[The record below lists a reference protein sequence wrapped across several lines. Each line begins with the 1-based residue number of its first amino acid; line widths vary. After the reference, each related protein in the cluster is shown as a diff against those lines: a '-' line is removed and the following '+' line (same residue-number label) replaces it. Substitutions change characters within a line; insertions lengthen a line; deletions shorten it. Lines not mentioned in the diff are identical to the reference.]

1 MSGERV
7 NLITHYALLTP
18 TPDQPLT
25 VTERWDIRRGKEL
38 TGNPVLTIQREDGT
52 WASAIPVTLPTSA
65 RNGTYRVVV
74 AVEGGGSRDTAETSF
89 RVR

>member
-1 MSGERV
+1 
-7 NLITHYALLTP
+7 
-18 TPDQPLT
+18 
-25 VTERWDIRRGKEL
+25 
-38 TGNPVLTIQREDGT
+38 
-52 WASAIPVTLPTSA
+52 VTLPTSA